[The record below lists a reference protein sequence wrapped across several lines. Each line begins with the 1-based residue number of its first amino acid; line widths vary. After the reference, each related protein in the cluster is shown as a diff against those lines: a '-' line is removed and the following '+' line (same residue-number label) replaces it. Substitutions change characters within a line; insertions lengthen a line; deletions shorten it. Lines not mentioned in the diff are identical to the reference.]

1 MLQEE
6 IIRYI
11 LLGLA
16 IFLGW
21 LAGNGS
27 VFLFNKLPGKW
38 LTDYHETPLEEVIRP
53 TRQRIGS
60 MPWKLVY
67 SMFFMASGIWIAE
80 KLWQSSLAPWS
91 MVALLISYIIA
102 MWLLLLIGLADGKFG
117 IIPDELVFV
126 LALTAIGFA
135 PYKDS
140 FLDPLYGAL
149 IGGGSMLILS
159 LISKAITKKPAL
171 GMGDVKLFLAIGLIM
186 GFQGT
191 ISILV
196 VTAIS
201 SAVGFS
207 AGLLIGTLKR
217 GDSAPLG
224 PYIVGA
230 TYLII
235 LFDGISEF
243 ILGGF

>member
-6 IIRYI
+6 LFRYI

-21 LAGNGS
+21 LAGNAT
-27 VFLFNKLPGKW
+27 VFLFNKLPGQW
-38 LTDYHETPLEEVIRP
+38 LTDYNEIPLEEMLHP
-53 TRQRIGS
+53 TRQRIES
-60 MPWKLVY
+60 TPWKLVY
-67 SMFFMASGIWIAE
+67 SMFFIVCGIWIAE
-80 KLWQSSLAPWS
+80 KLWQASLGYWS
-91 MVALLISYIIA
+91 IVALLISYIIA
-102 MWLLLLIGLADGKFG
+102 MWLLLLLALADGKYG
-117 IIPDELVFV
+117 IIPDQLVFI

-135 PYKDS
+135 PYKES

-149 IGGGSMLILS
+149 IGGGAMLILS
-159 LISKAITKKPAL
+159 LIGKAITKRPSL
-171 GMGDVKLFLAIGLIM
+171 GMGDVKIFLAIGLIM
-186 GFQGT
+186 GFKGT
-191 ISILV
+191 VAILL

-207 AGLLIGTLKR
+207 VGLLVGTLKR
-217 GDSAPLG
+217 GDSAALG

-230 TYLII
+230 SYLVI

-243 ILGGF
+243 IFRGL

>member
-1 MLQEE
+1 
-6 IIRYI
+6 
-11 LLGLA
+11 
-16 IFLGW
+16 
-21 LAGNGS
+21 
-27 VFLFNKLPGKW
+27 
-38 LTDYHETPLEEVIRP
+38 
-53 TRQRIGS
+53 
-60 MPWKLVY
+60 
-67 SMFFMASGIWIAE
+67 
-80 KLWQSSLAPWS
+80 
-91 MVALLISYIIA
+91 

-149 IGGGSMLILS
+149 IGGGSMLVLS
-159 LISKAITKKPAL
+159 LVSKAITKKPSL
-171 GMGDVKLFLAIGLIM
+171 GMGDVKIFLALGLIM

-201 SAVGFS
+201 SAIGFS

-217 GDSAPLG
+217 GGSAPLG

-230 TYLII
+230 TYLVI

-243 ILGGF
+243 IFGGF